1 MDSINASYLAGLF
14 DADGCAT
21 NYIQNKKNSNYTIRV
36 HACEISMTNKEV
48 IDWVKDTVGF
58 GNIYYRA
65 KVGGLGKKP
74 QWRYRASHR
83 LALKFAELV
92 LPYSI
97 VKKDKLKEIVKHY
110 ESKK

>member
-1 MDSINASYLAGLF
+1 MDSINASYLEGLF
-14 DADGCAT
+14 AADGCAT
-21 NYIQNKKNSNYTIRV
+21 NYIKTKKNSNYTVRV

-58 GNIYYRA
+58 GNICYRK

-74 QWRYRASHR
+74 QWRYRASHK

-97 VKKDKLKEIVKHY
+97 VKKDKLNEIVKHY
-110 ESKK
+110 ENR

>member
-1 MDSINASYLAGLF
+1 
-14 DADGCAT
+14 
-21 NYIQNKKNSNYTIRV
+21 
-36 HACEISMTNKEV
+36 MTNKEV

-74 QWRYRASHR
+74 QWRYRASHK

-97 VKKDKLKEIVKHY
+97 VKKDKLNEIVKHY
-110 ESKK
+110 ENR